1 MSVKYAATEF
11 PGPPKNLINHIGHN
25 CKHMKQ
31 VAKIT
36 LFIIILLICLLGIE
50 ILASKI
56 VSTEQF
62 NDKINISDESIEFYK
77 SHIADVHHLRGLY
90 NDWWK
95 STENPC
101 NAIFSI
107 VAPFRKTQNNILIQ
121 GDSWAEQ
128 FEKEISKKAL
138 TKFASE
144 KQVGII
150 NAGTTSY
157 APSVMTTQL
166 RKLRQQFNIHPTHII
181 AIIDQSDIGD
191 ELCRYSV
198 RRSFDLSNRLVSVRP
213 EPFESNEPYKLEPFF
228 RKQAILRSDKFALLK
243 LFESVALKIQHII
256 IREKT
261 RCKWTDIVRPLL
273 NGISKEEEEDFISAV
288 NRYIDEVFSDNR
300 VKSLQ
305 IIAHP
310 HRSHFSKNPRNRY
323 VLYTGKLI
331 KLALRSNKH
340 SQKVILLDFLN
351 QDIGSYL
358 INPAQEIF
366 REGDPAS
373 HLIDEIYGTKLTPR
387 ILAELE
393 KQL

>member
-1 MSVKYAATEF
+1 MLSPNF
-11 PGPPKNLINHIGHN
+11 QNHIGHN

-36 LFIIILLICLLGIE
+36 LLTTILLICLIGIE
-50 ILASKI
+50 ILALKI

-62 NDKINISDESIEFYK
+62 NDKINISDEAIEFYK
-77 SHIADVHHLRGLY
+77 SHIADVHHLRDLD
-90 NDWWK
+90 NDRWK
-95 STENPC
+95 LTENPR

-128 FEKEISKKAL
+128 FEKEPSKKAL
-138 TKFASE
+138 TKFANE

-166 RKLRQQFNIHPTHII
+166 RKLRRQFNIHPTHIV

-198 RRSFDLSNRLVSVRP
+198 RRNFDLSNRLVSVRP

-256 IREKT
+256 IREKK
-261 RCKWTDIVRPLL
+261 RCKWPDIARPLL
-273 NGISKEEEEDFISAV
+273 NGISKEERRGF
-288 NRYIDEVFSDNR
+288 YFSR
-300 VKSLQ
+300 
-305 IIAHP
+305 
-310 HRSHFSKNPRNRY
+310 
-323 VLYTGKLI
+323 
-331 KLALRSNKH
+331 
-340 SQKVILLDFLN
+340 
-351 QDIGSYL
+351 
-358 INPAQEIF
+358 
-366 REGDPAS
+366 
-373 HLIDEIYGTKLTPR
+373 
-387 ILAELE
+387 
-393 KQL
+393 